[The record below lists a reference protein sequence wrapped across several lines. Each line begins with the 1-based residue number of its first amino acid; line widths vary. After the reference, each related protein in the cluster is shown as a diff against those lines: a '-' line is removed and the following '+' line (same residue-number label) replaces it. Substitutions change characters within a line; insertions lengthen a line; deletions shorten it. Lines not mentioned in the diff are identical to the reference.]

1 MYVRLEDSS
10 MVKCYRLDEV
20 AIIET
25 GEIVPKKKYFSKRG
39 SPFISAKFLKQ
50 LILTGKIAELP
61 KIDRT
66 YEKYFKCT
74 TVPAK
79 TIILT
84 KTNLNATNK
93 QVYQCEEEVWIAK
106 DLIAIIPDES
116 IILSD
121 YLYHFLNWYRVNKEW
136 YHLHQISLK
145 IPNVEIQYSM
155 VQILN
160 KVQHLINNKD
170 FLLTQIDGLPQYFH
184 HFSVPIEGHAK
195 NVCHGFNQ
203 VQHLYNL
210 LLYRIFKGEL
220 VKDIQE
226 TDFFKTFSIQ

>member
-39 SPFISAKFLKQ
+39 YPFISAKYLKQ
-50 LILTGKIAELP
+50 LILDGKMDEIP
-61 KIDRT
+61 KINCT

-84 KTNLNATNK
+84 KANLNASNK
-93 QVYQCEEEVWIAK
+93 HVYQCEDEVWIAH
-106 DLIAIIPDES
+106 DLVAIIPDER

-121 YLYHFLNWYRVNKEW
+121 YLYHFLNWYQANKEW
-136 YHLHQISLK
+136 YHLYQISL
-145 IPNVEIQYSM
+145 NVPIIEVQYGM

-160 KVQHLINNKD
+160 TVQHIIKNKE
-170 FLLTQIDGLPQYFH
+170 FLLTKIDGLPQYFH
-184 HFSVPIEGHAK
+184 HLTSPIEGHVK
-195 NVCHGFNQ
+195 NVYHGFNQ
-203 VQHLYNL
+203 GQHLYNL

-220 VKDIQE
+220 IKDIQG
-226 TDFFKTFSIQ
+226 TDFFKTLSIQ